1 MKSYVLMLSVI
12 LGCLASTVAQ
22 ELSCDIQVS
31 SQQIQSDKTVFV
43 EMEKALNN
51 LVNNTKWTND
61 AFEQEER
68 IECSI
73 FLNITKNAS
82 NTEFTGDFQITAR
95 RPVHNTS
102 YSSTTLLYSDDN
114 VSFSYNQF
122 DPLQYAE
129 NTYTDELTALISFYV
144 YMILGTDYDTFSQN
158 GGTPYYEKALGIVN
172 LAQQSNRTGW
182 KSHESDEN
190 RYWFVNNYL
199 DQFFQPLR
207 DCLYDYH
214 RLGFDAMQKDVE
226 VARQKVSDAIKK
238 VEKIHSTKPN
248 SYNVQLFFYA
258 KADELTKLYS
268 EAPAQEKVEMVNLLK
283 KLNPANAVKYNKI
296 LSSR

>member
-1 MKSYVLMLSVI
+1 MKSYVLILLVI
-12 LGCLASTVAQ
+12 LGCFASTVAQ

-31 SQQIQSDKTVFV
+31 SQQIQSDKTVFI

-51 LVNNTKWTND
+51 LVNNTKWTDD
-61 AFEQEER
+61 AFDQEER

-73 FLNITKNAS
+73 FLNITKNVS

-95 RPVHNTS
+95 RPVHNSS